1 MDPLQTDYLNYKL
14 IDGPL
19 LVENMK
25 VFQGANYFSGGPV
38 LLIRLNL
45 GSFDEVFTNQIN
57 GFFENL
63 SALIPSLSEHHCSE
77 ARKGGF
83 FFRVK
88 EGTLLGHV
96 IEHVALEL
104 QTLAGMDAGYGKTR
118 STLTQGVYNIIFRFL
133 DEEAGLYAG
142 KAAVNL
148 VNSILLNMEF
158 GLNKIIEDLINIRE
172 KNLLGPSTQA
182 IVDEAEKRKIP
193 ALRLDDY
200 NLVQL
205 GTGKF
210 NKKIRATITS
220 DTNLIAVETADSKYL
235 TTLMLKDAGIPVLE
249 TIKTDSAEDVI
260 AFGERIN
267 SAIVIKPSE
276 AYQGKNLRIDL
287 TGKDEIEEAFN
298 YAMQFNQEV
307 IAQPYFKGNS
317 YRLLVINFKFVAAAE
332 LIPPFIT
339 GNGKATILELV
350 DELNANP
357 LRQKGDKTSL
367 SKVALDEISMDILK
381 QHAYDLTTILK
392 EGEMLYLKNSGNM
405 RLGGTAMDVTELVDP
420 STIFLAERAARVID
434 LNVAG
439 VDILAADISK
449 AFDISPGYVLEVNA
463 APDFRMHISPTVGI
477 IRKVAGDFLDM
488 LFPPN
493 TQTRIPLVSVTGS
506 YGKTATTKLLEYCL
520 KQEGYKVG
528 LANSEGLYIDGIK
541 LLKGN
546 MTFAAS
552 ASLVL
557 KDPTVDL
564 AILETSC
571 EGILR
576 NGIGYQFADYGLVLN
591 INDEH
596 LGKDDI
602 SLIEDLAYAKSVVA
616 EQVYDDGFAILNAEQ
631 ELVQEMK
638 ERAYG
643 NLVLFSE
650 KDDNPAVIAHTFRG
664 GMAVYIKENKII
676 LHNRGVSLTLIA
688 ENEIPFIENAKEGS
702 CRNILLAA
710 CCVLFAHKVKTENIV
725 KYLKTYVVI

>member
-339 GNGKATILELV
+339 GNGKATIL
-350 DELNANP
+350 
-357 LRQKGDKTSL
+357 
-367 SKVALDEISMDILK
+367 
-381 QHAYDLTTILK
+381 
-392 EGEMLYLKNSGNM
+392 
-405 RLGGTAMDVTELVDP
+405 
-420 STIFLAERAARVID
+420 
-434 LNVAG
+434 
-439 VDILAADISK
+439 
-449 AFDISPGYVLEVNA
+449 
-463 APDFRMHISPTVGI
+463 
-477 IRKVAGDFLDM
+477 
-488 LFPPN
+488 
-493 TQTRIPLVSVTGS
+493 
-506 YGKTATTKLLEYCL
+506 
-520 KQEGYKVG
+520 
-528 LANSEGLYIDGIK
+528 
-541 LLKGN
+541 
-546 MTFAAS
+546 
-552 ASLVL
+552 
-557 KDPTVDL
+557 
-564 AILETSC
+564 
-571 EGILR
+571 
-576 NGIGYQFADYGLVLN
+576 
-591 INDEH
+591 
-596 LGKDDI
+596 
-602 SLIEDLAYAKSVVA
+602 AK
-616 EQVYDDGFAILNAEQ
+616 
-631 ELVQEMK
+631 
-638 ERAYG
+638 R
-643 NLVLFSE
+643 
-650 KDDNPAVIAHTFRG
+650 R
-664 GMAVYIKENKII
+664 
-676 LHNRGVSLTLIA
+676 
-688 ENEIPFIENAKEGS
+688 
-702 CRNILLAA
+702 
-710 CCVLFAHKVKTENIV
+710 
-725 KYLKTYVVI
+725 